1 LPQEIIEVP
10 ITGKILSVNVKPGDK
25 VKEGDI
31 LCILESMKMENPI
44 LATVDGTISQ
54 VGVNADQVV
63 SPGETVATI
72 EY

>member
-44 LATVDGTISQ
+44 LAPVDGTISQ
-54 VGVNADQVV
+54 VVVNADQVV
-63 SPGETVATI
+63 SPGETIATI
-72 EY
+72 EH